1 MKGVGVERWCDT
13 TTYQHTRTHTPLP
26 LQCAACSPGFH
37 LDVLSRKCLDCEE
50 THVSPAVMVGIVLLI
65 TVTIAACV
73 SWERLERL
81 IKRLDL
87 GKLRIVI
94 FANLQIVRYVYKVF
108 KVLIQCSSLD
118 TSDELH
124 SL

>member
-1 MKGVGVERWCDT
+1 
-13 TTYQHTRTHTPLP
+13 
-26 LQCAACSPGFH
+26 
-37 LDVLSRKCLDCEE
+37 
-50 THVSPAVMVGIVLLI
+50 MVGIVLLI

>member
-1 MKGVGVERWCDT
+1 
-13 TTYQHTRTHTPLP
+13 
-26 LQCAACSPGFH
+26 
-37 LDVLSRKCLDCEE
+37 
-50 THVSPAVMVGIVLLI
+50 MVGIVLLI

-73 SWERLERL
+73 FWERLERL